1 MPLKRILPAALISGT
16 FGSLYWDVHN
26 VQKNQRPK
34 NPDVNNAC
42 SSLLGELG
50 GRVRQKDIAKV
61 GGEGDDRG

>member
-16 FGSLYWDVHN
+16 FGSLYWEI
-26 VQKNQRPK
+26 
-34 NPDVNNAC
+34 DVNNAC